1 MKTTI
6 EIRRDRILNIFGTDS
21 PPLWL
26 VRQKRDKYLARLK
39 NRLVKILEVETFEAG
54 SSDEEI
60 DQIASNEIEAFARFN
75 HQDRKRFSHAI
86 SEVVNRDPE
95 TKIWTSRLETLLQWI
110 WDEERARSKN
120 TGVVST
126 EPAFDD
132 EEMLQRCIHA
142 VATLKTTS
150 IGSLQRSQRLSYT
163 RAEILATEMI
173 RRGIIERDETDKW
186 KLIVCNP
193 KENISETEKPIAE

>member
-6 EIRRDRILNIFGTDS
+6 EIRRERILHIFGTDS

-39 NRLVKILEVETFEAG
+39 NRLVRILERENN
-54 SSDEEI
+54 DEEI
-60 DQIASNEIEAFARFN
+60 DQIANNEIEAFARFN
-75 HQDRKRFSHAI
+75 FQDRKRFSDAI
-86 SEVVNRDPE
+86 SEVVNHDEE

-110 WDEERARSKN
+110 WDEERALSKN

>member
-6 EIRRDRILNIFGTDS
+6 EIRRERILNIFGTDS

-39 NRLVKILEVETFEAG
+39 NRLVKILERE
-54 SSDEEI
+54 
-60 DQIASNEIEAFARFN
+60 NN
-75 HQDRKRFSHAI
+75 
-86 SEVVNRDPE
+86 
-95 TKIWTSRLETLLQWI
+95 
-110 WDEERARSKN
+110 
-120 TGVVST
+120 
-126 EPAFDD
+126 D

-193 KENISETEKPIAE
+193 KENISETEKPIANK